1 MKQKLTNT
9 VIAKLTC
16 PAGKTDIK
24 CSDTEV
30 SGLKVRVTAK
40 GAKSFIFEKRPKGT
54 GKLKLETLGRV
65 GDITIDQARA
75 MARAKVLDYEDPNY
89 MCRLAEEKARQSF
102 AQVYGQYQAVK
113 MSLLAKSTREKQQG
127 YFRREILPVLK
138 DFPIESVSRANI
150 SAITLKIQQSG
161 REGAA
166 QDVWKSTSAFL
177 TWCVQQGYI
186 GVNPIY
192 GATPQFDVKK
202 RDGVLSLEEVAK
214 IWHSAQDITPV
225 RRSAVRLLLLMPFR
239 KGELTASLW
248 GDYDGNHLTMPV
260 ERTKNSRAISLPV
273 SGFAKTQLPPRRN
286 DTGLMFST
294 DGHSMTRLD
303 DKLLKRLTAAS
314 GVPKFGWHDFRRTF
328 STHLQETHNADY
340 IAIDACLNHVNEA
353 QKGVAGVYNRANYT
367 DRMHAVM
374 MQWSAMVEETVNGG

>member
-1 MKQKLTNT
+1 M
-9 VIAKLTC
+9 
-16 PAGKTDIK
+16 
-24 CSDTEV
+24 
-30 SGLKVRVTAK
+30 RVTAK

-54 GKLKLETLGRV
+54 GKLRLETLGRV
-65 GDITIDQARA
+65 GDISIEKARSL
-75 MARAKVLDYEDPNY
+75 ARKKVLDFEDPKY
-89 MCRLAEEKARQSF
+89 LFRIAEEKARWSLEEI
-102 AQVYGQYQAVK
+102 YEQYKALK
-113 MSLLAKSTREKQQG
+113 MSLLAKSTCEKQQG

-138 DFPIESVSRANI
+138 DYPIESISRANI

-166 QDVWKSTSAFL
+166 QDVWKTASAFL

-192 GATPQFDVKK
+192 GATPQFNVQK
-202 RDGVLSLEEVAK
+202 RNRVLSLEEVSK
-214 IWHSAQDITPV
+214 IWHAAEDITPV

-248 GDYDGNHLTMPV
+248 GNYDGNHLTMPE
-260 ERTKNSRAISLPV
+260 ERTKNSRAISLSV
-273 SGFAKTQLPPRRN
+273 SDFAKTQLPPRRN

-294 DGHSMTRLD
+294 DGHSTTRLD

-314 GVPKFGWHDFRRTF
+314 AVPKFGWHDFRRTF
-328 STHLQETHNADY
+328 STHLQETHSADY

-353 QKGVAGVYNRANYT
+353 QKGVAGVYNRANYA

-374 MQWSAMVEETVNGG
+374 MQW